1 MKRFISLL
9 LSLLILIS
17 ISAVSASAGLVET
30 RTYYYKDFSYY
41 YHKNEKEIVISSYIG
56 TASKVT
62 IPSEINGCKVTA
74 LGDCDIEEG
83 FVSGGFSKNKYI
95 EEVKIPDTV
104 EYVGQFCFNECYN
117 LKKVKL
123 GKNVKEIGIWA
134 FLDCKSL
141 KSINIPEAITDFD
154 SQPFA
159 GTNITKIR
167 LTQNIKSAD
176 LLWLNLKAITVSK
189 ENKFFTAKDGVL
201 YNKKKS
207 SLVYY
212 PNAKNKKTFKIPNK
226 VQNIKKWAFDNTTK
240 LKIVVL
246 PKNLK
251 LIESSAFCSTN
262 ISKIKFTGKKKVE
275 LQKYAFWE
283 CKKLKSVTV
292 PKNVTKIGK
301 QALGFYA
308 TDDEKNHIDIDHKI
322 KNFTIK
328 GKKNSAAHKYAKKY
342 KFKFIAV

>member
-1 MKRFISLL
+1 MKRIISILL
-9 LSLLILIS
+9 ALVILIS
-17 ISAVSASAGLVET
+17 ISAVSASAGLVEN
-30 RTYYYKDFSYY
+30 RTYYYKDFSYHY
-41 YHKNEKEIVISSYIG
+41 ITSNQIGIDSYSG

-83 FVSGGFSKNKYI
+83 FVSGGFAYNKYI
-95 EEVKIPDTV
+95 EEVIIPDTI
-104 EYVGQFCFNECYN
+104 EYIGMFCFNECYN

-189 ENKFFTAKDGVL
+189 KNKFFTAKDGVL

-212 PNAKNKKTFKIPNK
+212 PNAKSKKTFKIPNK

-240 LKIVVL
+240 LKKVVL

-262 ISKIKFTGKKKVE
+262 ISKIIFTGKKKVT

-292 PKNVTKIGK
+292 PKNVIKIGK
-301 QALGFYA
+301 QALGFYT
-308 TDDEKNHIDIDHKI
+308 TDDEKNHKDIDHKI

-328 GKKNSAAHKYAKKY
+328 GKKNSAAHKYTKKY
-342 KFKFIAV
+342 KFKFVAV

>member
-1 MKRFISLL
+1 MKRIISILL
-9 LSLLILIS
+9 ALVILIS
-17 ISAVSASAGLVET
+17 ISAVSASAGLVEN
-30 RTYYYKDFSYY
+30 RTYYYKDFSYHY
-41 YHKNEKEIVISSYIG
+41 ITSNQIGIDSYSG

-62 IPSEINGCKVTA
+62 IPSEIDGHKVTTVFGA
-74 LGDCDIEEG
+74 EIDEG
-83 FVSGGFSKNKYI
+83 GAYGSFSHNKYI
-95 EEVKIPDTV
+95 EEVIIPDTI
-104 EYVGQFCFNECYN
+104 EYIGMFCFNECYN

-167 LTQNIKSAD
+167 LTQNIKSTD
-176 LLWLNLKAITVSK
+176 LLWLNLKTITVSK
-189 ENKFFTAKDGVL
+189 KNKFFTAKDGVL

-212 PNAKNKKTFKIPNK
+212 PNAKSKKTFKIPNK

-240 LKIVVL
+240 LKKVVL

-262 ISKIKFTGKKKVE
+262 ISKIIFTGKKKVT

-308 TDDEKNHIDIDHKI
+308 TDDEKNHKDIDHKI

-342 KFKFIAV
+342 KFKFVAV

>member
-1 MKRFISLL
+1 MKRIISILL
-9 LSLLILIS
+9 ALVILIS
-17 ISAVSASAGLVET
+17 ISAVSASAGLVEN
-30 RTYYYKDFSYY
+30 RTYYYKEYSYHY
-41 YHKNEKEIVISSYIG
+41 ITSNQIGIDSYSG

-62 IPSEINGCKVTA
+62 IPSEIDGHKVTTICGA
-74 LGDCDIEEG
+74 EIDEGDVYG
-83 FVSGGFSKNKYI
+83 SFSHNKYI
-95 EEVKIPDTV
+95 EEVIIPDTV
-104 EYVGQFCFNECYN
+104 KEIGMFCFNECSN
-117 LKKVKL
+117 LKKVKF
-123 GKNVKEIGIWA
+123 GKNVKEIAMWA

-141 KSINIPEAITDFD
+141 KTINTPEAMTDFD
-154 SQPFA
+154 SQAFA

-176 LLWLNLKAITVSK
+176 LLWLNLKAITVSN

-240 LKIVVL
+240 LKKVVL

-262 ISKIKFTGKKKVE
+262 ISKIKITGKKKVT
-275 LQKYAFWE
+275 LQKYALWE

-292 PKNVTKIGK
+292 PKNVIKIGK
-301 QALGFYA
+301 QALGFY
-308 TDDEKNHIDIDHKI
+308 TTNDEKNHKEIDHKI

-328 GKKNSAAHKYAKKY
+328 GKKNSASHKYAKKY

>member
-1 MKRFISLL
+1 MKRIISILL
-9 LSLLILIS
+9 ALVILIS
-17 ISAVSASAGLVET
+17 ISAVSASAGLVEN
-30 RTYYYKDFSYY
+30 RTYYYKDFSYHY
-41 YHKNEKEIVISSYIG
+41 ITSNQIGIDSYSG

-62 IPSEINGCKVTA
+62 IPSEIDGHKVTTIFDA
-74 LGDCDIEEG
+74 EIDEGDVYG
-83 FVSGGFSKNKYI
+83 SFSHNKYI
-95 EEVKIPDTV
+95 EEVIIPDTV
-104 EYVGQFCFNECYN
+104 KEIGMFCFENCSN
-117 LKKVKL
+117 LKRVRF
-123 GKNVKEIGIWA
+123 GKNVKELGMWT
-134 FLDCKSL
+134 FSDCKKL
-141 KSINIPEAITDFD
+141 KTINIPEAMTEFD
-154 SQPFA
+154 SQAFA

-201 YNKKKS
+201 YNKKKT
-207 SLVYY
+207 SLEYY

-240 LKIVVL
+240 LKKVVL

-262 ISKIKFTGKKKVE
+262 ISKIIFTGKKKVT